1 MGQGEDLEE
10 KKEEPEF
17 TMRKSPETGVE
28 VVSEGAHGVG
38 SGDVGSSPHTP
49 PCAPGP
55 RLGEDMKAYVLRP
68 AMRGHMVQCCISRDK
83 SGVDKGMFP
92 FYYLYL
98 EAADGRKVWS
108 GSLETSP
115 TSQGLSEVKTDLGE
129 SRPCSS
135 LS

>member
-17 TMRKSPETGVE
+17 TMRKSPGTADE
-28 VVSEGAHGVG
+28 VVSEGACGAG
-38 SGDVGSSPHTP
+38 SGDVGSSPRKP

-55 RLGEDMKAYVLRP
+55 RLGEDMKAYVLQP
-68 AMRGHMVQCCISRDK
+68 AMRGHTVQCRISRSK
-83 SGVDKGMFP
+83 GGVDKGMFP

-98 EAADGRKVWS
+98 EATHGRKVWS

-115 TSQGLSEVKTDLGE
+115 TSQGLE
-129 SRPCSS
+129 
-135 LS
+135 

>member
-17 TMRKSPETGVE
+17 TMRKSPGTAAE
-28 VVSEGAHGVG
+28 VVSEGARGVG
-38 SGDVGSSPHTP
+38 SGDVGSSPRKP

-55 RLGEDMKAYVLRP
+55 RLGEDMKAYVLQP
-68 AMRGHMVQCCISRDK
+68 AMRGHTVQCRISRNK
-83 SGVDKGMFP
+83 GGVDKGMFP

-98 EAADGRKVWS
+98 EATHGRKVWS

-115 TSQGLSEVKTDLGE
+115 TSKGLE
-129 SRPCSS
+129 
-135 LS
+135 